1 LLLEQFK
8 GVPMAKNPN
17 YEEHKQSLKEL
28 EKRYRDLFN
37 RISDLIMVHDLE
49 GRLLNVNPAVSQ
61 ISGYR
66 FEELVGR
73 PISDFIIP
81 KFRSLFQNEYLKE
94 IEKQGYAEGV
104 VIFQAKDRS
113 EHYVEY
119 RNVLVKHEGY
129 ESYVSG
135 LGRDITERIIA
146 ERALRASK
154 ERYETVFETTGTA
167 TIIIE
172 DDDTISL
179 VNSTFEGLSGYFKQE
194 VEGKK
199 KWTEFVKEE
208 DLEKMKK
215 YLSDRRDKPGLAP
228 RNYEFRF
235 IDRQGNTKNI
245 SLTIEMIPDTKKSVA
260 SLLNITKRKKAE
272 AALQKSHEELE
283 QRVVERTA
291 QLSNINEQLRL
302 ETKERK
308 QVEEALRKIQK
319 RYALATHAARVG
331 VWDWNVQN
339 NEFYLDRNIKEILG
353 YNDNEIPNELDV
365 WSEYVHPE
373 DRQSVMD
380 AFQAHMDGKTPEF
393 IFEHRMIHKDGSIR
407 WIMARGTAM
416 RDGQGNPI
424 RVIGTDTDITARKQ
438 AEEEQKKLEE
448 QVQQSQRLEAI
459 GTLAGGVAHDF
470 NNLLMVIQG
479 NTSVLLYD
487 MDSNHPHF
495 SALKNIERSVRSGA
509 KLTNQLLG
517 YARKGKY
524 QVKPIRLNKL
534 VKETAGAISRTRKNT
549 IIDCELSEDLFA
561 IEADQGQIEQVLWN
575 LYINAADSMPNGG
588 KIIIKTLNVT
598 HEDMKSKLYDPKP
611 GNYVQLTVAD
621 KGIGMDKA
629 TQAHIFEPF
638 FTTKEIGK
646 GTGLGLAS
654 VYGIVKSHGGYID
667 IESKKGY
674 GTTFT
679 IFLPA
684 CIKEISKTIKSVD
697 HITQGNGMILL
708 VDDEHIVLETGVIML
723 ERLGYKVLKAE
734 SGMEA
739 VEIYTENRETI
750 DLVILDMIMPIISG
764 GETYSKL
771 KMINPDVKVLLSSGF
786 SFNGQASEIVKLG
799 CKGFIQKPFNL
810 HKLSGKIKEILVDQ
824 F

>member
-1 LLLEQFK
+1 
-8 GVPMAKNPN
+8 MAKNPN

-629 TQAHIFEPF
+629 TQEHIFEPF